1 MDEVWQRATAAGV
14 VILITLVVAKLV
26 DRTLARRLERRPET
40 LTRYRVVRRSAVAT
54 IVAVGVL
61 SALLVIPGV
70 RTVAGTILASSAV
83 LALVIGFAAQSTLSN
98 FVSGLFIAFAQPLR
112 IGDHVEV
119 GAAVGAVEE
128 IGISYTVIRAEDGG
142 RFFIPNAKLA
152 SDTIRN
158 ATLSSFEHLA
168 RVSVSVPITADLDRV
183 RELLVAEARAA
194 REAMPEKEPIA
205 TVSNLEASSAVVTI
219 DAWARTAADAGRLAA
234 AIRDAAQRR
243 LRAEG
248 VFA

>member
-1 MDEVWQRATAAGV
+1 
-14 VILITLVVAKLV
+14 
-26 DRTLARRLERRPET
+26 
-40 LTRYRVVRRSAVAT
+40 
-54 IVAVGVL
+54 
-61 SALLVIPGV
+61 
-70 RTVAGTILASSAV
+70 
-83 LALVIGFAAQSTLSN
+83 
-98 FVSGLFIAFAQPLR
+98 
-112 IGDHVEV
+112 
-119 GAAVGAVEE
+119 
-128 IGISYTVIRAEDGG
+128 
-142 RFFIPNAKLA
+142 
-152 SDTIRN
+152 
-158 ATLSSFEHLA
+158 
-168 RVSVSVPITADLDRV
+168 VPITADLDRV